1 LANRSPLENL
11 YHWEKEIPEQVF
23 FRQPVDGQWHLY
35 SYRKATDEI
44 RRMAAAL
51 QDLSL
56 PPGSN
61 IAILS
66 KNCAHWIMADFA
78 IWMAGHVSVPLYP
91 NLTSSSIRQILDHC
105 QAKAI
110 FLGKLDDYASQESG
124 LNQEII
130 RISFPLY
137 GSASGLKWD
146 ELIAAHEPLSGMPLR
161 SSEELVTIMY
171 TSGTTGMPKGVM
183 FNFSQLSWTAE
194 TAIVALQQQHQLP
207 VHAKLFSYLPLC
219 HIAERMITELAGTM
233 LGSTITFADSLET
246 FAGNLMAT
254 QPHLFFG
261 VPRIYAKFQEKIF
274 EKLPPDRL
282 ALLLAIP
289 GIGTL
294 LKRQLKKKLGLA
306 EANVIGI
313 GAAPAPAALID
324 WYRTLG
330 IVLRDIYGMT
340 ENGGVCSFNLKE
352 IRSGTVGQPWP
363 GVEVRLGEGGEIQTR
378 HPGTMMGYY
387 KEPELTVAMFT
398 ADGFLKSGD
407 VGEFDSDRFL
417 RITGRIKDIFK
428 TDKGKY
434 VAPTPIEMNLLTNQD
449 IDQVCVVGMGIPQP
463 IALVVLSN
471 LGKGK
476 SRPQVTASLSA
487 TLKLVNE
494 GLESYEK
501 LETVVI
507 MKEDWSIANGLLT
520 PTLKV
525 KRNEV
530 EKIHLPK
537 YPSWYHEKGVVVWE

>member
-1 LANRSPLENL
+1 MANRSPLENL
-11 YHWEKEIPEQVF
+11 YHWEKEKPEQVF
-23 FRQPVDGQWHLY
+23 FRQPVAGHWHLY
-35 SYRKATDEI
+35 TYRKATDEI

-51 QDLSL
+51 HALRL

-91 NLTSSSIRQILDHC
+91 NLTATSIKQILDHS
-105 QAKAI
+105 QSRVV
-110 FLGKLDDYASQESG
+110 FLGKLDDFAGQQG
-124 LNQEII
+124 GINQDII

-137 GSASGLKWD
+137 GPADGLNWD
-146 ELIAAHEPLSGMPLR
+146 ELISTYEPLTGTPGR
-161 SSEELVTIMY
+161 NPDELITIMY

-183 FNFSQLSWTAE
+183 FNFRQLSWTAE
-194 TAIVALQQQHQLP
+194 TAIAALQQHHQLP

-219 HIAERMITELAGTM
+219 HIAERMITELAGTL
-233 LGSTITFADSLET
+233 LGASVTFADSLDT
-246 FAGNLMAT
+246 FAANLMET
-254 QPHLFFG
+254 QPNLFFG

-274 EKLPPDRL
+274 EKLPPSRL
-282 ALLLAIP
+282 TFLLSIP
-289 GIGTL
+289 GVGFL
-294 LKRQLKKKLGLA
+294 LKKQLKNRLGLA
-306 EANVIGI
+306 EAQVIGI
-313 GAAPAPAALID
+313 GAAPAPATLIN

-340 ENGGVCSFNLKE
+340 ENGGVCSFNLTE

-378 HPGTMMGYY
+378 HPGTMLGYY
-387 KEPELTVAMFT
+387 KEPELTSAMFT
-398 ADGFLKSGD
+398 TDGFLKSGD
-407 VGEFDSDRFL
+407 VGEFDADRFL

-434 VAPTPIEMNLLTNQD
+434 VAPTPIEMNLLTNSD

-463 IALVVLSN
+463 IALVVLSS

-476 SRPQVTASLSA
+476 SRQELTASLSA
-487 TLKLVNE
+487 TLNHVNE

-501 LETVVI
+501 LETAVI

-537 YPSWYHEKGVVVWE
+537 YPSWYHEKGLVIWE

>member
-11 YHWEKEIPEQVF
+11 YHWEKEKPEQVF
-23 FRQPVDGQWHLY
+23 FRQPIAKEWHLY
-35 SYRKATDEI
+35 TYGKASDEI
-44 RRMAAAL
+44 RRMATAL
-51 QDLSL
+51 QAMHL
-56 PPGSN
+56 PPASN

-91 NLTSSSIRQILDHC
+91 NLTSASVKQILDHS
-105 QAKAI
+105 QTKVI
-110 FLGKLDDYASQESG
+110 FVGKLDDYSSQQNG
-124 LNQEII
+124 IGAAI
-130 RISFPLY
+130 TKISFPLY
-137 GSASGLKWD
+137 GPDDGLKWNS
-146 ELIAAHEPLSGMPLR
+146 LIAAHQPLAGNPVR
-161 SSEELVTIMY
+161 NPEELVTIMY

-183 FNFSQLSWTAE
+183 FNFRQLSWTAH
-194 TAIVALQQQHQLP
+194 TAIEALQQHHQLP

-219 HIAERMITELAGTM
+219 HIAERMITELSGTL
-233 LGSTITFADSLET
+233 LGATITFADSLET
-246 FAGNLMAT
+246 FAANLMET

-274 EKLPPDRL
+274 EKIPPARL
-282 ALLLAIP
+282 SFMLSIP
-289 GIGTL
+289 GIGAL
-294 LKRQLKKKLGLA
+294 IKKQLKKKLGLA
-306 EANVIGI
+306 GAHVIGI
-313 GAAPAPAALID
+313 GAAPAPASLID

-340 ENGGVCSFNLKE
+340 ENGGVCSFNLQE
-352 IRSGTVGQPWP
+352 IKSGTVGQPWP
-363 GVEVRLGEGGEIQTR
+363 GVAVRLGDDGEVQTQ
-378 HPGTMMGYY
+378 HPGTMIGYY
-387 KEPELTVAMFT
+387 KEPALTESMFT
-398 ADGFLKSGD
+398 EDGFLKSGD
-407 VGEFDSDRFL
+407 VGEFDEDRFL

-434 VAPTPIEMNLLTNQD
+434 VAPTPIEMNLLTNPD

-463 IALVVLSN
+463 IALIILSN
-471 LGKGK
+471 LGKSK
-476 SRPQVTASLSA
+476 SRQDLMTSLSA
-487 TLKLVNE
+487 TLNKVNE

-501 LETVVI
+501 METAVI

-537 YPSWYHEKGVVVWE
+537 YPSWYHEKGQVVWE

>member
-1 LANRSPLENL
+1 
-11 YHWEKEIPEQVF
+11 
-23 FRQPVDGQWHLY
+23 
-35 SYRKATDEI
+35 
-44 RRMAAAL
+44 
-51 QDLSL
+51 
-56 PPGSN
+56 
-61 IAILS
+61 
-66 KNCAHWIMADFA
+66 
-78 IWMAGHVSVPLYP
+78 
-91 NLTSSSIRQILDHC
+91 
-105 QAKAI
+105 
-110 FLGKLDDYASQESG
+110 
-124 LNQEII
+124 
-130 RISFPLY
+130 
-137 GSASGLKWD
+137 
-146 ELIAAHEPLSGMPLR
+146 
-161 SSEELVTIMY
+161 
-171 TSGTTGMPKGVM
+171 
-183 FNFSQLSWTAE
+183 
-194 TAIVALQQQHQLP
+194 
-207 VHAKLFSYLPLC
+207 
-219 HIAERMITELAGTM
+219 
-233 LGSTITFADSLET
+233 
-246 FAGNLMAT
+246 
-254 QPHLFFG
+254 
-261 VPRIYAKFQEKIF
+261 
-274 EKLPPDRL
+274 
-282 ALLLAIP
+282 
-289 GIGTL
+289 
-294 LKRQLKKKLGLA
+294 
-306 EANVIGI
+306 
-313 GAAPAPAALID
+313 
-324 WYRTLG
+324 
-330 IVLRDIYGMT
+330 MT
-340 ENGGVCSFNLKE
+340 ENGGVCSFNLME

-387 KEPELTVAMFT
+387 KEPELTAAMFT

-476 SRPQVTASLSA
+476 SRSELTASLSA
-487 TLKLVNE
+487 TIKLVNE

>member
-1 LANRSPLENL
+1 
-11 YHWEKEIPEQVF
+11 
-23 FRQPVDGQWHLY
+23 
-35 SYRKATDEI
+35 
-44 RRMAAAL
+44 MAAAL
-51 QDLSL
+51 QAMHLA
-56 PPGSN
+56 PGSN

-91 NLTSSSIRQILDHC
+91 NLTSSSIRQILDHS

-110 FLGKLDDYASQESG
+110 FLGKLDDYSSQQSG
-124 LNQEII
+124 INTDIV
-130 RISFPLY
+130 RICFPMY
-137 GSASGLKWD
+137 GPVDGLRWD
-146 ELIAAHEPLSGMPLR
+146 DLISSHEPLSGKPSR
-161 SSEELVTIMY
+161 SPDELVTIMY

-183 FNFSQLSWTAE
+183 FNFRQLSWTAE
-194 TAIVALQQQHQLP
+194 TAITALQQHHQLP
-207 VHAKLFSYLPLC
+207 DHAKLFSYLPLC
-219 HIAERMITELAGTM
+219 HIAERMITELAGTL
-233 LGSTITFADSLET
+233 LGASVTFADSLET
-246 FAGNLMAT
+246 FASNLMET
-254 QPHLFFG
+254 QPNLFFG

-274 EKLPPDRL
+274 EKLSPSRL
-282 ALLLAIP
+282 ALLISIP
-289 GIGTL
+289 GIGFM
-294 LKRQLKKKLGLA
+294 LKKQLKKKLGLA
-306 EANVIGI
+306 DAHVIGI

-340 ENGGVCSFNLKE
+340 ENGGVCSFNLTE

-363 GVEVRLGEGGEIQTR
+363 GVEVRLGDGGEIQTR

-387 KEPELTVAMFT
+387 KEPELTAAMFT

-407 VGEFDSDRFL
+407 VGEFDTDRFL

-434 VAPTPIEMNLLTNQD
+434 VAPTPIEMNLLTNSD

-463 IALVVLSN
+463 IALVILSN

-476 SRPQVTASLSA
+476 SRQDLMTSLSA
-487 TLKLVNE
+487 TLNKVNE

-501 LETVVI
+501 LETAVI

-537 YPSWYHEKGVVVWE
+537 YSSWYHEKGQVVWE